1 MFIHNE
7 KKLNLPE
14 LKVIETNGK
23 REYVTPEGNK
33 YPSVTTV
40 TGWQKRAFFAEWRRK
55 HPEESKYALS
65 RGNEFHK
72 MIEVLLENK
81 EVVPSTDFK
90 TQRLFEQ
97 VKEELYKINNI
108 IAHEVA
114 VWSDNLKLA
123 GRVDCVA
130 EFEGKLSIIDFKTS
144 KKMKDEF
151 EIEDY
156 FLQATCYALMVEER
170 SGVEIP
176 NIVIIMSCDDGSV
189 LVFQQKPKK
198 YIRKLMSVLQI
209 YTSENSSPL
218 KICNE

>member
-1 MFIHNE
+1 
-7 KKLNLPE
+7 
-14 LKVIETNGK
+14 
-23 REYVTPEGNK
+23 
-33 YPSVTTV
+33 
-40 TGWQKRAFFAEWRRK
+40 
-55 HPEESKYALS
+55 
-65 RGNEFHK
+65 
-72 MIEVLLENK
+72 
-81 EVVPSTDFK
+81 
-90 TQRLFEQ
+90 
-97 VKEELYKINNI
+97 
-108 IAHEVA
+108 
-114 VWSDNLKLA
+114 
-123 GRVDCVA
+123 
-130 EFEGKLSIIDFKTS
+130 
-144 KKMKDEF
+144 MKDEF